1 MELAPTTPEQRAEI
15 YEDVRSMLVPGFL
28 SHHVQVDEAR
38 FCLRSLDREDWELLQ
53 HRGHGQS
60 GLQWKAWAV
69 ASSIWMVNG
78 RIVLGDEDS
87 IYALAETFAE
97 APKTVLE
104 ALYSTVNG
112 LMRRVGY
119 ASDRIE
125 GFLYEQESR
134 RMWGTHGDVLV
145 AQRGGRSYQRFG
157 NAVIS
162 LWVYYNRMEDHRESE
177 EHDWVIAKFL
187 ASPHAPK
194 GVKKISAKDKQRGD
208 DMERRRQR
216 VMDRT
221 FYEAKGLLARPTEK
235 EAKNFR
241 SRDDVRMAETPEELR
256 EVMRRWVAGI
266 KDDHD
271 HVVDNTKSRIKH
283 DVEDRKRQA
292 ARRREALDQALV
304 EEGFTRNQPLPLSG
318 EAGKKFLDRMRARMP
333 GASVVVD
340 DHTHNRAYSKYIENN
355 PDVGDL
361 YVDEEGRVV
370 SSRPVNPEMLEI
382 MRKPADGERLSLQ
395 QQIERR
401 RPTAQF
407 VDEGEED

>member
-1 MELAPTTPEQRAEI
+1 VELAPTTPEQRVEI
-15 YEDVRSMLVPGFL
+15 YSDVRSLIMPGFL
-28 SHHVQVDEAR
+28 VHHVQVNEAK

-53 HRGHGQS
+53 HRTHGS
-60 GLQWKAWAV
+60 TERHWKAWAV
-69 ASSIWMVNG
+69 ASSIWMANG
-78 RIVLGDEDS
+78 RVLDDEDTL
-87 IYALAETFAE
+87 YTLWETLSE
-97 APKTVLE
+97 APKTVLD

-112 LMRRVGY
+112 LMRRVGE
-119 ASDRIE
+119 ASERIE

-134 RMWGTHGDVLV
+134 RLWRTYGSIV
-145 AQRGGRSYQRFG
+145 AEHRGGRGYQRFN

-162 LWVYYNRMEDHRESE
+162 LWVYYNRMEDHRELE
-177 EHDWVIAKFL
+177 EHDWQMAKFL

-194 GVKKISAKDKQRGD
+194 GIKKISSKDKQRET

-221 FYEAKGLLARPTEK
+221 FYEAKGVLIKRTE
-235 EAKNFR
+235 EVAKTFR
-241 SRDDVRMAETPEELR
+241 SRDDVRMAETTEELQ

-271 HVVDNTKSRIKH
+271 RVVDNVKAKIKH
-283 DVEDRKRQA
+283 DVEERKQLA
-292 ARRREALDQALV
+292 NRRRSALDQALE

-318 EAGKKFLDRMRARMP
+318 EAGKKFLARMRERLP

-355 PDVGDL
+355 PEVGDL
-361 YVDEEGRVV
+361 YVNEEGKVV
-370 SSRPVNPEMLEI
+370 SSRATTPEMLEI
-382 MRKPADGERLSLQ
+382 LQKPAEGERLSLQ